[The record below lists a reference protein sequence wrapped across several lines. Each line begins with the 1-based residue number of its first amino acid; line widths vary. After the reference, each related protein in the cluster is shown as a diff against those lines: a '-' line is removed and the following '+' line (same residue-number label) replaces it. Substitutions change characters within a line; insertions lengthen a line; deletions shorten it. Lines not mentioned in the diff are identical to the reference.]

1 MKGKVKK
8 ILSICIITILIFMSS
23 AQVMSYA
30 VSMYATATRK
40 NGYTYKA
47 GDDPICDY
55 SYGGDN
61 EGDLYC
67 MQIGAHLN
75 YRSRGAETYT
85 KYSLN
90 NYMKNDPNTANVSD
104 FESKTG
110 AKLKEHVTQ
119 SDYYSINSKVKALK
133 AIMWLVKNMYVITDK
148 QDEKNFMA
156 DNITD
161 IMNKYCNT
169 NFKPKENAN
178 IKFDGY
184 NAKLSDEEIRVIQQL
199 VLWRFMGIADNTQ
212 EKVKAYGRIGNSGV
226 YKPEDLSIINAFN
239 TADKKNNGYALYS
252 ALCYGAI
259 DNANN
264 PGKFGID
271 YSSNGKAKVIDNS
284 DGKVKLIDSGNH
296 LYRFGPINVELAN
309 LKTFIAR
316 VNVSNLLSTNS
327 VTSAYLGDAN
337 KNSIVTLNTN
347 GSFTGDIRGKIN
359 NKSIYVYIK
368 TKNILQENESAK
380 ITLTYKYEYKPG
392 LTDDY
397 DINMY
402 WRKNGNEIRQPIIEI
417 KKGINKWNGHTKN
430 ISGSIKNA
438 SIDVAL
444 TKEINKIF
452 RYDPSYTSNYG
463 YKTVFSGDRLKSIY
477 KEEIKM
483 DKSPIT
489 VVPGDI
495 IRYKLTIYNQGEN
508 EAVIKQIKD
517 YLDAAGLEYID
528 PTQFNKTNTDGNDY
542 FHNNKQH
549 QLKNRIEYREG
560 TNCIVLNYN
569 KEPITLAKGETKETF
584 IECKVKSSL
593 DQTDKEMQLF
603 NIAAITEYGYMQNGV
618 YVNATDTNIG
628 IDKDSIQNNIKE
640 GNESSNYSNL
650 SLKLFDRINE
660 YSSLYNIDKRLTSTN
675 GESADYIL
683 EDDEDF
689 ELVKIGGFDLALRKF
704 VDSIYDESGNNITIA
719 SRAPRIYSDTTT
731 HFKEGGSTA
740 LYYHKKV
747 PLEVKN
753 GYRVRYRIRVY
764 NEGYIPGYATEIV
777 DYLPKGL
784 ELIQNNQ
791 ESGAT
796 ENSNNNWQINRNRCF
811 WKNDN

>member
-1 MKGKVKK
+1 MERVLKK
-8 ILSICIITILIFMSS
+8 IVATIILTILILMSF

-30 VSMYATATRK
+30 VSMYATAERK

-47 GDDPICDY
+47 NGTAENKIIYDY
-55 SYGGDN
+55 SYGNDG

-67 MQIGAHLN
+67 MQVGAHIYN
-75 YRSRGAETYT
+75 YAAKAETYT

-90 NYMKNDPNTANVSD
+90 NYMKNSPTTANVSD

-110 AKLKEHVTQ
+110 AKLKSQVT
-119 SDYYSINSKVKALK
+119 YYGYSLNDSSKVKTLK
-133 AIMWLVKNMYVITDK
+133 AIMWLVKNMYARTDN
-148 QDEKNFMA
+148 QNEKNWMA
-156 DNITD
+156 ENITN
-161 IMNKYCNT
+161 IMEKYCSND
-169 NFKPKENAN
+169 FKPSKNTS
-178 IKFDGY
+178 IKIDGY

-199 VLWRFMGIADNTQ
+199 VLWRFMNIASDAKEANYT
-212 EKVKAYGRIGNSGV
+212 YGNIANSGV
-226 YKPEDLSIINAFN
+226 YSPDDLGIINAFN

-252 ALCYGAI
+252 ALCAGAI

-271 YSSNGKAKVIDNS
+271 YSSNAKAQLTDNS
-284 DGKVKLIDSGNH
+284 NGKVTLVDSSNH

-309 LKTFIAR
+309 LKTFKAK
-316 VNVSNLLSTNS
+316 VNVNNLLSDNS

-347 GSFTGDIRGKIN
+347 SSFTEDIRGKIN
-359 NKSIYVYIK
+359 NKNIYVYIK
-368 TKNILQENESAK
+368 TKNILQENENAK
-380 ITLTYKYEYKPG
+380 ITLTYQYDYKPA

-402 WRKNGNEIRQPIIEI
+402 WRKNGNEFRQPVLEI
-417 KKGINKWNGHTKN
+417 KKGLSKWDGKTKN
-430 ISGSIKNA
+430 ISASIKNA

-444 TKEINKIF
+444 TKEVNKIF
-452 RYDPSYTSNYG
+452 RYSQGQYTNV
-463 YKTVFSGDRLKSIY
+463 YKGERSKVIN

-495 IRYKLTIYNQGEN
+495 IRYKLTIYNQGKT
-508 EAVIKQIKD
+508 EAIIKQIKD
-517 YLDAAGLEYID
+517 YLDSAGLEYVD

-560 TNCIVLNYN
+560 TDCIVLNYS
-569 KEPITLAKGETKETF
+569 KEPITLAKGETKEIY
-584 IECKVKSSL
+584 IECKVKSEL
-593 DQTDKEMQLF
+593 NKDHNGVQLC
-603 NIAAITEYGYMQNGV
+603 NIAAITEYGYMQDDV
-618 YVNATDTNIG
+618 YVNAANIG

-640 GNESSNYSNL
+640 NDEGTYNKIVYRTS
-650 SLKLFDRINE
+650 E
-660 YSSLYNIDKRLTSTN
+660 YSSLSNIDKRLPSKN
-675 GESADYIL
+675 GEDADYIL

-704 VDSIYDESGNNITIA
+704 VDSMWDENGNKITIA
-719 SRAPRIYSDTTT
+719 SRAPRIYSDTTK
-731 HFKEGGSTA
+731 HFNQEGGTTA

-747 PLEVKN
+747 PLEVNN
-753 GYRVRYRIRVY
+753 GYRIRYKIRIY

-777 DYLPKGL
+777 DYLPEGL
-784 ELIQNNQ
+784 ELIEN
-791 ESGAT
+791 ST
-796 ENSNNNWQINRNRCF
+796 ENRII
-811 WKNDN
+811 